1 MAPCCLRLN
10 NTVKE
15 FTIFLIQVLHVSH
28 PSALEGSTRYVR
40 ELVERFFQEHTDIDV
55 RNIETHDYKFRHLS
69 VNSRL
74 EIAFVGKPRRYKVP
88 YYKIYKY
95 EHSEGLAVVFEVE
108 TRLIK
113 RFIPSHF
120 EFDILEVER
129 TDLLP
134 LVGCTQRQM
143 TDMRVSYMNI

>member
-1 MAPCCLRLN
+1 MAPCCVQLN

-15 FTIFLIQVLHVSH
+15 FTILLIQVLHVSH
-28 PSALEGSTRYVR
+28 PSALEGSTRYAR
-40 ELVERFFQEHTDIDV
+40 EFVERFFEEHTDIDV
-55 RNIETHDYKFRHLS
+55 CIIELHDYKFRNLS

-74 EIAFVGKPRRYKVP
+74 EIVFVGKPRRYKVP

-95 EHSEGLAVVFEVE
+95 EHSEGLAVVFEIE

-129 TDLLP
+129 TDFYRYLDAHN
-134 LVGCTQRQM
+134 GR
-143 TDMRVSYMNI
+143 